1 MNIFLINIALALAW
15 TLLTGVFSYSN
26 LILGL
31 ILGYIAILATKP
43 LHGSSEYLWKI
54 PNVITFAGFFLWEL
68 IKANIKVAYE
78 VLTPTHN
85 MRPGVISFNLTAK
98 NDLEITLLMNLISLT
113 PGTLSL
119 DVSFDR
125 KCLYIHAIYADDLK
139 KFQEQTKELERRLL
153 EVLR

>member
-31 ILGYIAILATKP
+31 ILGYIAILVTKP

-68 IKANIKVAYE
+68 IKANIK
-78 VLTPTHN
+78 
-85 MRPGVISFNLTAK
+85 S
-98 NDLEITLLMNLISLT
+98 SLRST
-113 PGTLSL
+113 DTNSQ
-119 DVSFDR
+119 
-125 KCLYIHAIYADDLK
+125 YAAWC
-139 KFQEQTKELERRLL
+139 RI
-153 EVLR
+153 V